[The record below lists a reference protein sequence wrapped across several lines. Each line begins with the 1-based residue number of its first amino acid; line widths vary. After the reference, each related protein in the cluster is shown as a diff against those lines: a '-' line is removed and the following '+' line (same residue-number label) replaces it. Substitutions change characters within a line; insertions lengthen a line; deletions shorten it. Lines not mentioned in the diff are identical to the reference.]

1 MSKSHTV
8 IPVSIIGTSTTTKCM
23 ICLEDHIL
31 KNVIKHSLCSAIICK
46 ECIKQMPDEQVKR
59 CVYCRRDT
67 MEFYNKKYENISE
80 NIRNF
85 SNNDNNNNNININI
99 FGETTPPIHI
109 NINNRS
115 SNRRRMSVR
124 SFNIDNLFQEKNCCD
139 YIIDFVLCICK
150 LRTIH
155 YLFMF
160 TILNAMIMVVG
171 LIILVMFTT
180 EIDDGIKVWII
191 YLTGVIT
198 MTILY
203 FCASCCMWVSSGQH
217 RRVSNQRIFD

>member
-1 MSKSHTV
+1 MLAARDV
-8 IPVSIIGTSTTTKCM
+8 I
-23 ICLEDHIL
+23 
-31 KNVIKHSLCSAIICK
+31 NHSLCSAVICK

-115 SNRRRMSVR
+115 SNRRQPVPPVR
-124 SFNIDNLFQEKNCCD
+124 RTMYNHRHSTSNSRRREYNRQYSSNI
-139 YIIDFVLCICK
+139 
-150 LRTIH
+150 
-155 YLFMF
+155 
-160 TILNAMIMVVG
+160 
-171 LIILVMFTT
+171 
-180 EIDDGIKVWII
+180 
-191 YLTGVIT
+191 
-198 MTILY
+198 
-203 FCASCCMWVSSGQH
+203 
-217 RRVSNQRIFD
+217 RIG

>member
-67 MEFYNKKYENISE
+67 MEFYNKKYENIYE

-85 SNNDNNNNNININI
+85 SNNDNINININT
-99 FGETTPPIHI
+99 FGETTPPIQI
-109 NINNRS
+109 NINNRI
-115 SNRRRMSVR
+115 
-124 SFNIDNLFQEKNCCD
+124 FKNLF
-139 YIIDFVLCICK
+139 
-150 LRTIH
+150 
-155 YLFMF
+155 
-160 TILNAMIMVVG
+160 
-171 LIILVMFTT
+171 
-180 EIDDGIKVWII
+180 
-191 YLTGVIT
+191 IT
-198 MTILY
+198 FGY
-203 FCASCCMWVSSGQH
+203 
-217 RRVSNQRIFD
+217 